1 MRILGIALILTF
13 IAVPE
18 SIAEVPR
25 ESLKYKRELIR
36 HSRIIWGLDAP
47 IPLFASQIHQEST
60 WNHLAKSKYAKG
72 LTQFTD
78 STAEW
83 MIEIFPELK
92 RANVFNP
99 IWSMRAMLLY
109 NSWLNQRIESI
120 NECNQWAMILS
131 SYNGG
136 LTWLNRDKALADGEG
151 SNPDIWWDHVEKYSN
166 RAEWAITE
174 NRNYSRNII
183 FKHQPMYS
191 AWGDFSI
198 CSDLFS
204 VGKK

>member
-1 MRILGIALILTF
+1 MRYAF
-13 IAVPE
+13 ISLLFIFLSIPE
-18 SIAEVPR
+18 SNADVPR

-36 HSRIIWGLDAP
+36 QSRIIWGLDAP

-92 RANVFNP
+92 RANVYNP
-99 IWSMRAMLLY
+99 NWSIRAMLLY
-109 NSWLNQRIESI
+109 DSWLDDRIKSI
-120 NECNQWAMILS
+120 DDCNQWAMILS

-136 LTWLNRDKALADGEG
+136 LTWLNRDKALAEAKG
-151 SNPDIWWDHVEKYSN
+151 SHPNIWWNNVEKYSN
-166 RAEWAITE
+166 RADWAIRE
-174 NRNYSRNII
+174 NRNYSKSII
-183 FKHQPMYS
+183 FKHQNLY
-191 AWGDFSI
+191 ADWGKSYI
-198 CSDLFS
+198 CNI
-204 VGKK
+204 

>member
-1 MRILGIALILTF
+1 MRTLGIALILSF
-13 IAVPE
+13 IAATE

-120 NECNQWAMILS
+120 DECNQWAMILS

-136 LTWLNRDKALADGEG
+136 LTWLNRDKELTQTKG
-151 SNPDIWWDHVEKYSN
+151 SNQNIWWNNVEKYSN
-166 RAEWAITE
+166 RADWAIKE
-174 NRNYSRNII
+174 NRNYPKSII
-183 FKHQPMYS
+183 FKHQLIY
-191 AWGDFSI
+191 ADWGYYNVCNI
-198 CSDLFS
+198 
-204 VGKK
+204 G

>member
-1 MRILGIALILTF
+1 MRYAFFSLLF
-13 IAVPE
+13 IFLSTPE
-18 SIAEVPR
+18 SNADVPR

-36 HSRIIWGLDAP
+36 QSRIIWGLDAP

-92 RANVFNP
+92 RANVYNP
-99 IWSMRAMLLY
+99 NWSIRAMLLY
-109 NSWLNQRIESI
+109 DSWLDDRIKSI
-120 NECNQWAMILS
+120 DDCNQWAMILS

-136 LTWLNRDKALADGEG
+136 LTWLNRDKALAEAKG
-151 SNPDIWWDHVEKYSN
+151 SDPNIWWNNVEKYSN
-166 RAEWAITE
+166 RADWAIRE
-174 NRNYSRNII
+174 NRNYSKSII
-183 FKHQPMYS
+183 FKHQNLY
-191 AWGDFSI
+191 ADWGKSYI
-198 CSDLFS
+198 CNIGNKL
-204 VGKK
+204 K

>member
-1 MRILGIALILTF
+1 MRYIF
-13 IAVPE
+13 ISVLFIFLSIPE
-18 SIAEVPR
+18 SNADVPR

-36 HSRIIWGLDAP
+36 QSRIIWGLDAP

-92 RANVFNP
+92 RANVYNP
-99 IWSMRAMLLY
+99 NWSIRAMLLY
-109 NSWLNQRIESI
+109 DSWLDDRIKSI
-120 NECNQWAMILS
+120 DECNQWAMILS

-136 LTWLNRDKALADGEG
+136 LTWLNRDKALAEAKG
-151 SNPDIWWDHVEKYSN
+151 SNPNVWWNHVEKYSN
-166 RAEWAITE
+166 RADWAIRE
-174 NRNYSRNII
+174 NRNYSKSII
-183 FKHQPMYS
+183 FKHQNLYID
-191 AWGDFSI
+191 WGKSYI
-198 CSDLFS
+198 CNI
-204 VGKK
+204 GNKIK

>member
-1 MRILGIALILTF
+1 MRTLGIVLILAF
-13 IAVPE
+13 SAVPE

-47 IPLFASQIHQEST
+47 IPLFASNYQEST

-92 RANVFNP
+92 K
-99 IWSMRAMLLY
+99 SKCL
-109 NSWLNQRIESI
+109 
-120 NECNQWAMILS
+120 
-131 SYNGG
+131 
-136 LTWLNRDKALADGEG
+136 
-151 SNPDIWWDHVEKYSN
+151 
-166 RAEWAITE
+166 
-174 NRNYSRNII
+174 
-183 FKHQPMYS
+183 
-191 AWGDFSI
+191 
-198 CSDLFS
+198 
-204 VGKK
+204 

>member
-1 MRILGIALILTF
+1 MRYAF
-13 IAVPE
+13 ISFLFIFLSISE
-18 SIAEVPR
+18 SNADVPR

-36 HSRIIWGLDAP
+36 QSRIIWGLDAP

-83 MIEIFPELK
+83 IIEIFPELK
-92 RANVFNP
+92 IANVYNP
-99 IWSMRAMLLY
+99 NWSIRAMLLY
-109 NSWLNQRIESI
+109 DSWLNERIKSI
-120 NECNQWAMILS
+120 DQCNQWAMILS

-136 LTWLNRDKALADGEG
+136 LTWLNRDKALTERNGN
-151 SNPDIWWDHVEKYSN
+151 NPDIWWNHVEKYSN

-174 NRNYSRNII
+174 NRNYSRKII
-183 FKHQPMYS
+183 FQYQLSYS
-191 AWGDFSI
+191 GWGKTLI
-198 CSDLFS
+198 CS
-204 VGKK
+204 KEN

>member
-1 MRILGIALILTF
+1 MRYAF
-13 IAVPE
+13 ISLLFIFLSIPE
-18 SIAEVPR
+18 SNADVPR

-36 HSRIIWGLDAP
+36 QSRIIWGLDAP

-92 RANVFNP
+92 RANVYNP
-99 IWSMRAMLLY
+99 NWSIRAMLLY
-109 NSWLNQRIESI
+109 DSWLDDRIKSI
-120 NECNQWAMILS
+120 DDCNQWAMILS

-136 LTWLNRDKALADGEG
+136 LTWLNRDKALAEAKG
-151 SNPDIWWDHVEKYSN
+151 SDPNIWWNHVEKYSN
-166 RAEWAITE
+166 RADWAIRE
-174 NRNYSRNII
+174 NRNYSKSII
-183 FKHQPMYS
+183 FKHQNLY
-191 AWGDFSI
+191 ADWGKSYI
-198 CSDLFS
+198 CSIGNKL
-204 VGKK
+204 K

>member
-1 MRILGIALILTF
+1 MRYIF
-13 IAVPE
+13 ISVLFIFLSIPE
-18 SIAEVPR
+18 SNADVPR

-36 HSRIIWGLDAP
+36 QSRIIWGLDAP

-92 RANVFNP
+92 RANVYNP
-99 IWSMRAMLLY
+99 NWSIRAMLLY
-109 NSWLNQRIESI
+109 DSWLDERIESI
-120 NECNQWAMILS
+120 DDCNQWAMILS

-136 LTWLNRDKALADGEG
+136 LTWLNRDKELTETRG
-151 SNPDIWWDHVEKYSN
+151 SNPNIWWNNVEKYSN
-166 RAEWAITE
+166 RADWAIKE
-174 NRNYSRNII
+174 NRNYSKNII
-183 FKHQPMYS
+183 LKHQIIY
-191 AWGDFSI
+191 ADWGESYI
-198 CSDLFS
+198 CKNPL
-204 VGKK
+204 

>member
-1 MRILGIALILTF
+1 MRYAF
-13 IAVPE
+13 ISLLFIFLSIPE
-18 SIAEVPR
+18 SNADVPR

-36 HSRIIWGLDAP
+36 QSRIIWGLNAP

-92 RANVFNP
+92 RANVYNP
-99 IWSMRAMLLY
+99 NWSIRAMLLY
-109 NSWLNQRIESI
+109 DSWLDDRIKSI
-120 NECNQWAMILS
+120 DDCNQWAMILS

-136 LTWLNRDKALADGEG
+136 LTWLNRDKALAEAKG
-151 SNPDIWWDHVEKYSN
+151 SNPNIWWNHVEKYSN
-166 RAEWAITE
+166 RADWAIRE
-174 NRNYSRNII
+174 NRNYSKSII
-183 FKHQPMYS
+183 FKHQNLY
-191 AWGDFSI
+191 ANWGKSYI
-198 CSDLFS
+198 CSIGNKL
-204 VGKK
+204 K

>member
-1 MRILGIALILTF
+1 MRYAF
-13 IAVPE
+13 ISLLFIFLSIPE
-18 SIAEVPR
+18 SNADVPR

-36 HSRIIWGLDAP
+36 QSRIIWGLNAP

-92 RANVFNP
+92 RANVYNP
-99 IWSMRAMLLY
+99 NWSIRAMLLY
-109 NSWLNQRIESI
+109 DSWLDDRIKSI
-120 NECNQWAMILS
+120 DDCNQWAMILS

-136 LTWLNRDKALADGEG
+136 LTWLNRDKALAEAKG
-151 SNPDIWWDHVEKYSN
+151 SDPNIWWNHVEKYSN
-166 RAEWAITE
+166 RADWAIRE
-174 NRNYSRNII
+174 NRNYSKSII
-183 FKHQPMYS
+183 FKHQNLY
-191 AWGDFSI
+191 ADWGKSYI
-198 CSDLFS
+198 CNIGNKLQ
-204 VGKK
+204 

>member
-1 MRILGIALILTF
+1 MRYVF
-13 IAVPE
+13 ISVLFIFL
-18 SIAEVPR
+18 SIPASNADVPR

-36 HSRIIWGLDAP
+36 QSRIIWGLDAP

-92 RANVFNP
+92 RANVYNP
-99 IWSMRAMLLY
+99 NWSIRAMLLY
-109 NSWLNQRIESI
+109 DSWLDERIQSI
-120 NECNQWAMILS
+120 DDCNQWAMILS

-136 LTWLNRDKALADGEG
+136 LTWLNRDKELTETRG
-151 SNPDIWWDHVEKYSN
+151 SNPNIWWNNVEKYSN
-166 RAEWAITE
+166 RADWAIKE
-174 NRNYSRNII
+174 NRNYSKNII
-183 FKHQPMYS
+183 LKHQIIY
-191 AWGDFSI
+191 ADWGESYI
-198 CSDLFS
+198 CKNPL
-204 VGKK
+204 

>member
-1 MRILGIALILTF
+1 MRYAF
-13 IAVPE
+13 ISLLFIFLSIPE
-18 SIAEVPR
+18 SNADVPR

-36 HSRIIWGLDAP
+36 QSRIIWGLDAP

-92 RANVFNP
+92 RANVYNP
-99 IWSMRAMLLY
+99 NWSIRAMLLY
-109 NSWLNQRIESI
+109 DSWLDDRIKSI
-120 NECNQWAMILS
+120 DDCNQWAMILS

-136 LTWLNRDKALADGEG
+136 LTWLNRDKALAEAKG
-151 SNPDIWWDHVEKYSN
+151 SNPNIWWNHVEKYSN
-166 RAEWAITE
+166 RADWAIRE
-174 NRNYSRNII
+174 NRNYSKSII
-183 FKHQPMYS
+183 FKHQNLY
-191 AWGDFSI
+191 ADWGKSYI
-198 CSDLFS
+198 CNIGNKL
-204 VGKK
+204 K

>member
-1 MRILGIALILTF
+1 MRYAF
-13 IAVPE
+13 ISLLFIFLSIPE
-18 SIAEVPR
+18 SNADVPR

-36 HSRIIWGLDAP
+36 QSRIIWGLDAP

-92 RANVFNP
+92 RANVYNP
-99 IWSMRAMLLY
+99 NWSIRAMLLY
-109 NSWLNQRIESI
+109 DSWLDDRIKSI
-120 NECNQWAMILS
+120 DECNQWAMILS

-136 LTWLNRDKALADGEG
+136 LTWLNRDKALAEAKG
-151 SNPDIWWDHVEKYSN
+151 SNPNIWWNHVEKYSN
-166 RAEWAITE
+166 RADWAIRE
-174 NRNYSRNII
+174 NRNYSKSII
-183 FKHQPMYS
+183 FKHQNLY
-191 AWGDFSI
+191 ANWGKSYI
-198 CSDLFS
+198 CNIGNKLQ
-204 VGKK
+204 